1 MAADPASTE
10 CAKSGNRCSW
20 PAPEQAPSC
29 PRRAH
34 LRLAHARGP
43 AGRPE
48 ADPRR
53 ANGRKTPTVCCLAI
67 DQMAARAQTTWV
79 REWIV
84 AYITVVERSILAGR
98 VVKGI
103 VRRQEPGAR
112 RDLASGGWRHDLE
125 GIRKRLGMPIDKG
138 HIGPAPMSK
147 SLRACRSKCKG
158 RIAGIGQ
165 RRPHEL
171 VGPGR
176 ILTIAKESTPRCI
189 VNLRHLD
196 RRRNRFLCPMANIAG
211 VVVIAGERIGHRVG
225 LAVVRRA
232 LLNPGIGVAG
242 PEQTWRDGHVASG
255 GVARRGGNPN

>member
-1 MAADPASTE
+1 MATNLASTE
-10 CAKSGNRCSW
+10 CAKSDHRCSW

-29 PRRAH
+29 RPPAH
-34 LRLAHARGP
+34 PRLARARGR

-103 VRRQEPGAR
+103 VRRQEPSAR
-112 RDLASGGWRHDLE
+112 RDLASGGWRHYLE
-125 GIRKRLGMPIDKG
+125 RIRKRLGMPIDKG
-138 HIGPAPMSK
+138 HIGPAPMTK
-147 SLRACRSKCKG
+147 SLRTCRSKCKG
-158 RIAGIGQ
+158 RITRIGK
-165 RRPHEL
+165 RRTHEL

-189 VNLRHLD
+189 VNL
-196 RRRNRFLCPMANIAG
+196 
-211 VVVIAGERIGHRVG
+211 
-225 LAVVRRA
+225 
-232 LLNPGIGVAG
+232 
-242 PEQTWRDGHVASG
+242 
-255 GVARRGGNPN
+255 